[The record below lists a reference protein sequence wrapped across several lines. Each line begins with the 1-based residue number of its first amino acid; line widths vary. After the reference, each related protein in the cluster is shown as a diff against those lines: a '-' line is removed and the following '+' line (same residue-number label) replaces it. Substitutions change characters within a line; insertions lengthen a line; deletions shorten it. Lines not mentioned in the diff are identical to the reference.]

1 MFRTLRRQDRALSQE
16 ETMEILRRGKFGV
29 LSIVGEDGYPYGVPL
44 HYVVIDHAI
53 YFHCSRVQGHKD
65 DALAKNSKI
74 SFTVIETEDAIQCK
88 SAILFGTAEQVPGME
103 EIVLEHLVEKF
114 VPDSQWHQAKAGIAS
129 AKKKCKGLPFQY
141 PTHYGKTNRQTKAA
155 LKNAQR
161 KFRWAFHSEISRKNQ
176 EI

>member
-44 HYVVIDHAI
+44 HYVVIDHTI
-53 YFHCSRVQGHKD
+53 YFHCTRIQGHKD

-129 AKKKCKGLPFQY
+129 AKKNVKVYRFNIQHI
-141 PTHYGKTNRQTKAA
+141 TGKRIDKP
-155 LKNAQR
+155 KQR
-161 KFRWAFHSEISRKNQ
+161 
-176 EI
+176 

>member
-88 SAILFGTAEQVPGME
+88 A
-103 EIVLEHLVEKF
+103 
-114 VPDSQWHQAKAGIAS
+114 
-129 AKKKCKGLPFQY
+129 PFF
-141 PTHYGKTNRQTKAA
+141 
-155 LKNAQR
+155 LAQR
-161 KFRWAFHSEISRKNQ
+161 NRFPVWKKSCWNIWWKNLFQ
-176 EI
+176 IPNGTKPRRGLLLPKKM

>member
-114 VPDSQWHQAKAGIAS
+114 VPDSGFYLYLPVNKVTGEKNEAGTA
-129 AKKKCKGLPFQY
+129 
-141 PTHYGKTNRQTKAA
+141 
-155 LKNAQR
+155 
-161 KFRWAFHSEISRKNQ
+161 
-176 EI
+176 